1 MAKKSKKL
9 KVNGGSFSRPISY
22 ADTSRD
28 GTKKGQLLKVG
39 KELRIDKLLDKKKE
53 IKEKDVFN
61 FSEKQI
67 QVK

>member
-9 KVNGGSFSRPISY
+9 KVTGGTPISY

-28 GTKKGQLLKVG
+28 NTKKGQLLKVG

>member
-9 KVNGGSFSRPISY
+9 KVNGGTLP
-22 ADTSRD
+22 DTSRD
-28 GTKKGQLLKVG
+28 NTKKGQLLKVG

>member
-9 KVNGGSFSRPISY
+9 KVTGGTLP
-22 ADTSRD
+22 DTSRD
-28 GTKKGQLLKVG
+28 NTKKGQLLKVG